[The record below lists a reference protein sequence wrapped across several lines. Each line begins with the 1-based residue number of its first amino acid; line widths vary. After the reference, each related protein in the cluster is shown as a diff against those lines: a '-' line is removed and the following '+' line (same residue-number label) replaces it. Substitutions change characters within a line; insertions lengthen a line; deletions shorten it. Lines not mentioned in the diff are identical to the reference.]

1 MLEIR
6 LLAEPGS
13 SPEISLRAPSLCVSG
28 GSVRL
33 GTNLSAD
40 ITYSHEMWAYRGRT
54 YRMLAVTGSLYLVF
68 GIAREPTIVSHPI
81 DHFHF
86 VGPTMSTDGVGIAKY
101 SEHQNTWHGL
111 LRPMWWVS
119 MRIVTSDFLDA
130 GSRAKFGG
138 YAEPQGNR
146 SGSQSRRLASVK
158 CSGPIAEGPTS
169 S

>member
-1 MLEIR
+1 MLEIQ

-13 SPEISLRAPSLCVSG
+13 SPAISIRAPGVCVSG
-28 GSVRL
+28 GAVRIDK
-33 GTNLSAD
+33 NLRAD
-40 ITYSHEMWAYRGRT
+40 ITYDHERWVYRGRS

-86 VGPTMSTDGVGIAKY
+86 IGPVMSTDGVGIAKY

-119 MRIVTSDFLDA
+119 MRIVTSDRSIA
-130 GSRAKFGG
+130 GSTPASTKNPPQPCSSGG
-138 YAEPQGNR
+138 YSPGLSR
-146 SGSQSRRLASVK
+146 S
-158 CSGPIAEGPTS
+158 
-169 S
+169 